1 MNFFLDSALLGLEY
15 ALLAVGVYITFR
27 ILNLPDL
34 TVDGSFTFGMAVSTV
49 LCAAAHPF
57 VGLLAG
63 ALAGAAAGV
72 VTGFLQTHCK
82 IHPILAGILT
92 MSGLYTVNITVLGGP
107 NVSLLD
113 APKFFEVLGGK
124 APAVGLVT
132 AVLVVLVT
140 LFFQTVGGLCIRAA
154 GSNEDMVRASSIN
167 TTAVRWAALA
177 LANALVAL
185 SGAILAQ
192 CQGFGDVGAG
202 SGMIVIGLASVII
215 GEVICG
221 RRGIVIGI
229 VSAVLGSIV
238 YRIIIALALRY
249 NLMSA
254 NSLKLLSALI
264 VAATLAVP
272 AAAAAVPCRPREKG
286 EPRMLTLKQLDKTFG
301 AGTASA
307 HHALCG
313 IDLTLQ
319 DGEFVTVIGSNG
331 AGKSTLF
338 GAVSG
343 SFFVDRGRIALD
355 GEDITYLPEHK
366 RAKRIAR
373 IFQDPMRGTAPD
385 LTLEE
390 NVALAYAR
398 AGGHLFAPALP
409 RKKRAFF
416 REQLARLDMGLEDR
430 MKTRIGLLSGG
441 QRQAVTLLMATINTP
456 RVLLLDEHTA
466 ALDPVVAERVLHITQ
481 DIVAEN
487 HITTMMVTHN
497 IGAAL
502 SLGTR
507 TIMLE
512 RGRIVL
518 DLSGETRDRL
528 DVPGLLALYREAC
541 GAELDNDRML
551 LSH

>member
-57 VGLLAG
+57 AGLLAG
-63 ALAGAAAGV
+63 ALAGV

-132 AVLVVLVT
+132 AVIVVLVT

-229 VSAVLGSIV
+229 VSAVLGSVV

-272 AAAAAVPCRPREKG
+272 AAAAAV
-286 EPRMLTLKQLDKTFG
+286 
-301 AGTASA
+301 
-307 HHALCG
+307 
-313 IDLTLQ
+313 
-319 DGEFVTVIGSNG
+319 
-331 AGKSTLF
+331 
-338 GAVSG
+338 
-343 SFFVDRGRIALD
+343 
-355 GEDITYLPEHK
+355 
-366 RAKRIAR
+366 
-373 IFQDPMRGTAPD
+373 
-385 LTLEE
+385 
-390 NVALAYAR
+390 R
-398 AGGHLFAPALP
+398 AGRE
-409 RKKRAFF
+409 RK
-416 REQLARLDMGLEDR
+416 E
-430 MKTRIGLLSGG
+430 
-441 QRQAVTLLMATINTP
+441 N
-456 RVLLLDEHTA
+456 RV
-466 ALDPVVAERVLHITQ
+466 
-481 DIVAEN
+481 
-487 HITTMMVTHN
+487 
-497 IGAAL
+497 
-502 SLGTR
+502 
-507 TIMLE
+507 
-512 RGRIVL
+512 
-518 DLSGETRDRL
+518 
-528 DVPGLLALYREAC
+528 C
-541 GAELDNDRML
+541 
-551 LSH
+551 

>member
-57 VGLLAG
+57 AGLLAG
-63 ALAGAAAGV
+63 ALAGAVAGV

-92 MSGLYTVNITVLGGP
+92 MSGLYTVNITI
-107 NVSLLD
+107 LD

-132 AVLVVLVT
+132 VVVVVLVT
-140 LFFQTVGGLCIRAA
+140 LSFQTVGGLCIRAA

-229 VSAVLGSIV
+229 VSAVLGSVV

-272 AAAAAVPCRPREKG
+272 AAAAA
-286 EPRMLTLKQLDKTFG
+286 
-301 AGTASA
+301 
-307 HHALCG
+307 
-313 IDLTLQ
+313 I
-319 DGEFVTVIGSNG
+319 
-331 AGKSTLF
+331 
-338 GAVSG
+338 
-343 SFFVDRGRIALD
+343 
-355 GEDITYLPEHK
+355 
-366 RAKRIAR
+366 
-373 IFQDPMRGTAPD
+373 
-385 LTLEE
+385 
-390 NVALAYAR
+390 R
-398 AGGHLFAPALP
+398 AGRE
-409 RKKRAFF
+409 RK
-416 REQLARLDMGLEDR
+416 E
-430 MKTRIGLLSGG
+430 
-441 QRQAVTLLMATINTP
+441 N
-456 RVLLLDEHTA
+456 RV
-466 ALDPVVAERVLHITQ
+466 
-481 DIVAEN
+481 
-487 HITTMMVTHN
+487 
-497 IGAAL
+497 
-502 SLGTR
+502 
-507 TIMLE
+507 
-512 RGRIVL
+512 
-518 DLSGETRDRL
+518 
-528 DVPGLLALYREAC
+528 C
-541 GAELDNDRML
+541 
-551 LSH
+551 

>member
-57 VGLLAG
+57 AGLLAG
-63 ALAGAAAGV
+63 ALAGAVAGV

-132 AVLVVLVT
+132 VVVVVLVT

-215 GEVICG
+215 GEVIFG
-221 RRGIVIGI
+221 ARFNF
-229 VSAVLGSIV
+229 AYQLGSIV
-238 YRIIIALALRY
+238 AGSVIYQIVIAFVLQLGLIALALRY

-272 AAAAAVPCRPREKG
+272 AAAAA
-286 EPRMLTLKQLDKTFG
+286 
-301 AGTASA
+301 
-307 HHALCG
+307 
-313 IDLTLQ
+313 I
-319 DGEFVTVIGSNG
+319 
-331 AGKSTLF
+331 
-338 GAVSG
+338 
-343 SFFVDRGRIALD
+343 
-355 GEDITYLPEHK
+355 
-366 RAKRIAR
+366 
-373 IFQDPMRGTAPD
+373 
-385 LTLEE
+385 
-390 NVALAYAR
+390 R
-398 AGGHLFAPALP
+398 AGRE
-409 RKKRAFF
+409 RK
-416 REQLARLDMGLEDR
+416 E
-430 MKTRIGLLSGG
+430 
-441 QRQAVTLLMATINTP
+441 N
-456 RVLLLDEHTA
+456 RV
-466 ALDPVVAERVLHITQ
+466 
-481 DIVAEN
+481 
-487 HITTMMVTHN
+487 
-497 IGAAL
+497 
-502 SLGTR
+502 
-507 TIMLE
+507 
-512 RGRIVL
+512 
-518 DLSGETRDRL
+518 
-528 DVPGLLALYREAC
+528 C
-541 GAELDNDRML
+541 
-551 LSH
+551 

>member
-34 TVDGSFTFGMAVSTV
+34 TVDGSFTFGMAISTV

-57 VGLLAG
+57 AGLLAG
-63 ALAGAAAGV
+63 ALAGAVAGV

-132 AVLVVLVT
+132 VVVVVLVT

-215 GEVICG
+215 GG

-229 VSAVLGSIV
+229 VSAVLGSVV

-272 AAAAAVPCRPREKG
+272 AAAAAV
-286 EPRMLTLKQLDKTFG
+286 
-301 AGTASA
+301 
-307 HHALCG
+307 
-313 IDLTLQ
+313 
-319 DGEFVTVIGSNG
+319 
-331 AGKSTLF
+331 
-338 GAVSG
+338 
-343 SFFVDRGRIALD
+343 
-355 GEDITYLPEHK
+355 
-366 RAKRIAR
+366 
-373 IFQDPMRGTAPD
+373 
-385 LTLEE
+385 
-390 NVALAYAR
+390 R
-398 AGGHLFAPALP
+398 AGRE
-409 RKKRAFF
+409 RK
-416 REQLARLDMGLEDR
+416 E
-430 MKTRIGLLSGG
+430 
-441 QRQAVTLLMATINTP
+441 N
-456 RVLLLDEHTA
+456 RV
-466 ALDPVVAERVLHITQ
+466 
-481 DIVAEN
+481 
-487 HITTMMVTHN
+487 
-497 IGAAL
+497 
-502 SLGTR
+502 
-507 TIMLE
+507 
-512 RGRIVL
+512 
-518 DLSGETRDRL
+518 
-528 DVPGLLALYREAC
+528 C
-541 GAELDNDRML
+541 
-551 LSH
+551 

>member
-57 VGLLAG
+57 AGLLAG
-63 ALAGAAAGV
+63 ALAGAVAGL

-132 AVLVVLVT
+132 VVVVVLVT

-167 TTAVRWAALA
+167 TTAVRWAAL
-177 LANALVAL
+177 
-185 SGAILAQ
+185 
-192 CQGFGDVGAG
+192 
-202 SGMIVIGLASVII
+202 
-215 GEVICG
+215 
-221 RRGIVIGI
+221 
-229 VSAVLGSIV
+229 
-238 YRIIIALALRY
+238 
-249 NLMSA
+249 
-254 NSLKLLSALI
+254 
-264 VAATLAVP
+264 
-272 AAAAAVPCRPREKG
+272 
-286 EPRMLTLKQLDKTFG
+286 
-301 AGTASA
+301 
-307 HHALCG
+307 
-313 IDLTLQ
+313 
-319 DGEFVTVIGSNG
+319 
-331 AGKSTLF
+331 
-338 GAVSG
+338 
-343 SFFVDRGRIALD
+343 
-355 GEDITYLPEHK
+355 
-366 RAKRIAR
+366 
-373 IFQDPMRGTAPD
+373 
-385 LTLEE
+385 
-390 NVALAYAR
+390 
-398 AGGHLFAPALP
+398 
-409 RKKRAFF
+409 
-416 REQLARLDMGLEDR
+416 
-430 MKTRIGLLSGG
+430 
-441 QRQAVTLLMATINTP
+441 
-456 RVLLLDEHTA
+456 
-466 ALDPVVAERVLHITQ
+466 DPVVAERVLHITQ
-481 DIVAEN
+481 DIVAEH

-551 LSH
+551 LAH

>member
-57 VGLLAG
+57 AGL
-63 ALAGAAAGV
+63 LAGAAAGV

-132 AVLVVLVT
+132 AGIVVLVT

-229 VSAVLGSIV
+229 VSAVLGSVV

-272 AAAAAVPCRPREKG
+272 AAAAAV
-286 EPRMLTLKQLDKTFG
+286 
-301 AGTASA
+301 
-307 HHALCG
+307 
-313 IDLTLQ
+313 
-319 DGEFVTVIGSNG
+319 
-331 AGKSTLF
+331 
-338 GAVSG
+338 
-343 SFFVDRGRIALD
+343 
-355 GEDITYLPEHK
+355 
-366 RAKRIAR
+366 
-373 IFQDPMRGTAPD
+373 
-385 LTLEE
+385 
-390 NVALAYAR
+390 R
-398 AGGHLFAPALP
+398 AGRE
-409 RKKRAFF
+409 RK
-416 REQLARLDMGLEDR
+416 E
-430 MKTRIGLLSGG
+430 
-441 QRQAVTLLMATINTP
+441 N
-456 RVLLLDEHTA
+456 RV
-466 ALDPVVAERVLHITQ
+466 
-481 DIVAEN
+481 
-487 HITTMMVTHN
+487 
-497 IGAAL
+497 
-502 SLGTR
+502 
-507 TIMLE
+507 
-512 RGRIVL
+512 
-518 DLSGETRDRL
+518 
-528 DVPGLLALYREAC
+528 C
-541 GAELDNDRML
+541 
-551 LSH
+551 

>member
-113 APKFFEVLGGK
+113 APKFFE
-124 APAVGLVT
+124 
-132 AVLVVLVT
+132 VLVVLVT

-272 AAAAAVPCRPREKG
+272 AAAAAV
-286 EPRMLTLKQLDKTFG
+286 
-301 AGTASA
+301 
-307 HHALCG
+307 
-313 IDLTLQ
+313 
-319 DGEFVTVIGSNG
+319 
-331 AGKSTLF
+331 
-338 GAVSG
+338 
-343 SFFVDRGRIALD
+343 
-355 GEDITYLPEHK
+355 
-366 RAKRIAR
+366 
-373 IFQDPMRGTAPD
+373 
-385 LTLEE
+385 
-390 NVALAYAR
+390 R
-398 AGGHLFAPALP
+398 AGRE
-409 RKKRAFF
+409 RK
-416 REQLARLDMGLEDR
+416 E
-430 MKTRIGLLSGG
+430 
-441 QRQAVTLLMATINTP
+441 N
-456 RVLLLDEHTA
+456 RV
-466 ALDPVVAERVLHITQ
+466 
-481 DIVAEN
+481 
-487 HITTMMVTHN
+487 
-497 IGAAL
+497 
-502 SLGTR
+502 
-507 TIMLE
+507 
-512 RGRIVL
+512 
-518 DLSGETRDRL
+518 
-528 DVPGLLALYREAC
+528 C
-541 GAELDNDRML
+541 
-551 LSH
+551 

>member
-57 VGLLAG
+57 AGLLAG

-132 AVLVVLVT
+132 AVIVVLVT
-140 LFFQTVGGLCIRAA
+140 LFFQTV

-229 VSAVLGSIV
+229 VSAVLGSVV

-272 AAAAAVPCRPREKG
+272 AAAAAV
-286 EPRMLTLKQLDKTFG
+286 
-301 AGTASA
+301 
-307 HHALCG
+307 
-313 IDLTLQ
+313 
-319 DGEFVTVIGSNG
+319 
-331 AGKSTLF
+331 
-338 GAVSG
+338 
-343 SFFVDRGRIALD
+343 
-355 GEDITYLPEHK
+355 
-366 RAKRIAR
+366 
-373 IFQDPMRGTAPD
+373 
-385 LTLEE
+385 
-390 NVALAYAR
+390 R
-398 AGGHLFAPALP
+398 AGRE
-409 RKKRAFF
+409 RK
-416 REQLARLDMGLEDR
+416 E
-430 MKTRIGLLSGG
+430 
-441 QRQAVTLLMATINTP
+441 N
-456 RVLLLDEHTA
+456 RV
-466 ALDPVVAERVLHITQ
+466 
-481 DIVAEN
+481 
-487 HITTMMVTHN
+487 
-497 IGAAL
+497 
-502 SLGTR
+502 
-507 TIMLE
+507 
-512 RGRIVL
+512 
-518 DLSGETRDRL
+518 
-528 DVPGLLALYREAC
+528 C
-541 GAELDNDRML
+541 
-551 LSH
+551 

>member
-57 VGLLAG
+57 AGLLAG

-72 VTGFLQTHCK
+72 VTGFLQTHCR

-132 AVLVVLVT
+132 AVIVVLVT

-202 SGMIVIGLASVII
+202 SG
-215 GEVICG
+215 
-221 RRGIVIGI
+221 
-229 VSAVLGSIV
+229 SAVLGSVV

-272 AAAAAVPCRPREKG
+272 AAAAAV
-286 EPRMLTLKQLDKTFG
+286 
-301 AGTASA
+301 
-307 HHALCG
+307 
-313 IDLTLQ
+313 
-319 DGEFVTVIGSNG
+319 
-331 AGKSTLF
+331 
-338 GAVSG
+338 
-343 SFFVDRGRIALD
+343 
-355 GEDITYLPEHK
+355 
-366 RAKRIAR
+366 
-373 IFQDPMRGTAPD
+373 
-385 LTLEE
+385 
-390 NVALAYAR
+390 R
-398 AGGHLFAPALP
+398 AGRE
-409 RKKRAFF
+409 RK
-416 REQLARLDMGLEDR
+416 E
-430 MKTRIGLLSGG
+430 
-441 QRQAVTLLMATINTP
+441 N
-456 RVLLLDEHTA
+456 RV
-466 ALDPVVAERVLHITQ
+466 
-481 DIVAEN
+481 
-487 HITTMMVTHN
+487 
-497 IGAAL
+497 
-502 SLGTR
+502 
-507 TIMLE
+507 
-512 RGRIVL
+512 
-518 DLSGETRDRL
+518 
-528 DVPGLLALYREAC
+528 C
-541 GAELDNDRML
+541 
-551 LSH
+551 

>member
-57 VGLLAG
+57 
-63 ALAGAAAGV
+63 AGAAAGV

-132 AVLVVLVT
+132 AVIVVLVT

-229 VSAVLGSIV
+229 VSAVLGSVV

-272 AAAAAVPCRPREKG
+272 AAAAAV
-286 EPRMLTLKQLDKTFG
+286 
-301 AGTASA
+301 
-307 HHALCG
+307 
-313 IDLTLQ
+313 
-319 DGEFVTVIGSNG
+319 
-331 AGKSTLF
+331 
-338 GAVSG
+338 
-343 SFFVDRGRIALD
+343 
-355 GEDITYLPEHK
+355 
-366 RAKRIAR
+366 
-373 IFQDPMRGTAPD
+373 
-385 LTLEE
+385 
-390 NVALAYAR
+390 R
-398 AGGHLFAPALP
+398 AGRE
-409 RKKRAFF
+409 RK
-416 REQLARLDMGLEDR
+416 E
-430 MKTRIGLLSGG
+430 
-441 QRQAVTLLMATINTP
+441 N
-456 RVLLLDEHTA
+456 RV
-466 ALDPVVAERVLHITQ
+466 
-481 DIVAEN
+481 
-487 HITTMMVTHN
+487 
-497 IGAAL
+497 
-502 SLGTR
+502 
-507 TIMLE
+507 
-512 RGRIVL
+512 
-518 DLSGETRDRL
+518 
-528 DVPGLLALYREAC
+528 C
-541 GAELDNDRML
+541 
-551 LSH
+551 

>member
-1 MNFFLDSALLGLEY
+1 
-15 ALLAVGVYITFR
+15 
-27 ILNLPDL
+27 
-34 TVDGSFTFGMAVSTV
+34 MAVSTV

-57 VGLLAG
+57 AGLLAG

-132 AVLVVLVT
+132 AVIVVLVT
-140 LFFQTVGGLCIRAA
+140 LFFQTVGG
-154 GSNEDMVRASSIN
+154 SNEDMVRASSID

-202 SGMIVIGLASVII
+202 SGMIIIGLASVII

-229 VSAVLGSIV
+229 VSAVLGSVV

-272 AAAAAVPCRPREKG
+272 AAAAAV
-286 EPRMLTLKQLDKTFG
+286 
-301 AGTASA
+301 
-307 HHALCG
+307 
-313 IDLTLQ
+313 
-319 DGEFVTVIGSNG
+319 
-331 AGKSTLF
+331 
-338 GAVSG
+338 
-343 SFFVDRGRIALD
+343 
-355 GEDITYLPEHK
+355 
-366 RAKRIAR
+366 
-373 IFQDPMRGTAPD
+373 
-385 LTLEE
+385 
-390 NVALAYAR
+390 R
-398 AGGHLFAPALP
+398 AGRE
-409 RKKRAFF
+409 RK
-416 REQLARLDMGLEDR
+416 E
-430 MKTRIGLLSGG
+430 
-441 QRQAVTLLMATINTP
+441 N
-456 RVLLLDEHTA
+456 RV
-466 ALDPVVAERVLHITQ
+466 
-481 DIVAEN
+481 
-487 HITTMMVTHN
+487 
-497 IGAAL
+497 
-502 SLGTR
+502 
-507 TIMLE
+507 
-512 RGRIVL
+512 
-518 DLSGETRDRL
+518 
-528 DVPGLLALYREAC
+528 C
-541 GAELDNDRML
+541 
-551 LSH
+551 